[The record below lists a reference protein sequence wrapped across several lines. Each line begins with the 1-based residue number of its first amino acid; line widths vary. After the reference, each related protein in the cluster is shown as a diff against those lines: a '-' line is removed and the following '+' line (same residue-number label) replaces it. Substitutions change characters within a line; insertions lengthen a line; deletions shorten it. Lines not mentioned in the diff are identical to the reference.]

1 MCIYDCCYLQIR
13 LVRSRFVVVVV
24 MVVGVVVVVVVAAA
38 MAVVGFLYKYIYRCK
53 MQIYVVSMIIVRSI

>member
-24 MVVGVVVVVVVAAA
+24 MVVGVVVVVVAAA
-38 MAVVGFLYKYIYRCK
+38 MAVVVFFFNINIYIGAKCKY
-53 MQIYVVSMIIVRSI
+53 MLLA